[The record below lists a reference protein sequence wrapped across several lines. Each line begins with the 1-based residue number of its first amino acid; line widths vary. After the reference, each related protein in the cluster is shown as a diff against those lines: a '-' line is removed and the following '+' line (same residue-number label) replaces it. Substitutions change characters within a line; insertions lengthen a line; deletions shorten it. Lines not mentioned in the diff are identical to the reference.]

1 MNATAKAD
9 DWRRTEPLELS
20 PILTGAVDAFL
31 DKGYHGASVRDIAQ
45 RVGVTVPALYYHY
58 ENKQAMLLAALEAG
72 MANLLNRVDRALAE
86 AGDEPLSRFVH
97 LVEAV
102 VLSMTQRASGSSLD
116 SELRYLE
123 PENRKRYAAQRKKL
137 EQQLLDIIQEGI
149 AAGIFHVSY
158 PEDTARAML
167 GMLQAIGIWYHP
179 EGSLSPPQVAARYL
193 DITRQTVGHQGSYS

>member
-1 MNATAKAD
+1 MTAAARGD
-9 DWRRTEPLELS
+9 DWRDTAHAELS
-20 PILTGAVDAFL
+20 PILSGAVEAFL

-72 MANLLNRVDRALAE
+72 MTNLLNRVERALAE
-86 AGDEPLSRFVH
+86 AGPDPLSRFEH

-102 VLSMTQRASGSSLD
+102 ALTMTQRASGSSLD

-123 PENRKRYAAQRKKL
+123 PENRKRYAALRKRL
-137 EQQLLDIIQEGI
+137 EQRLLDIVEDGV
-149 AAGIFHVSY
+149 AAGVFEVTY

-167 GMLQAIGIWYHP
+167 GMFQAIAIWFHP
-179 EGSLSPPQVAARYL
+179 DGPLSGAEVARRYVT
-193 DITRQTVGHQGSYS
+193 IGKAMVKAT